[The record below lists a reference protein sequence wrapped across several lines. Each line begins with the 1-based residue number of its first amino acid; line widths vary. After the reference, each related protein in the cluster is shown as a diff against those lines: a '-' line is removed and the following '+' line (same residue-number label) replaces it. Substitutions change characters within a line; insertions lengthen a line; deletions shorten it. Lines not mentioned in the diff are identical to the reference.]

1 MTEALVCSCTIS
13 YAGCSLFKWT
23 LFSYRTH
30 ILNFQ
35 SCKFLD
41 AAWFASLC
49 VLFVLEVCFHK
60 LHSFSHPRIPH
71 LLSGKAYLLIFAR
84 NLEQNDVFNAL
95 HQITIVHK
103 AIKLPPTT
111 AINPC
116 IGSKLEHNV
125 ANKTT
130 QNIIYMLL

>member
-23 LFSYRTH
+23 PFCYRTH

-84 NLEQNDVFNAL
+84 SSFAYYYHVLLSTFSYFICTLASFLYVME
-95 HQITIVHK
+95 HK
-103 AIKLPPTT
+103 K
-111 AINPC
+111 
-116 IGSKLEHNV
+116 G
-125 ANKTT
+125 
-130 QNIIYMLL
+130 QWF